1 MIHNVTAP
9 VFMKGWFCMKN
20 VLRILAFL
28 SAIAAILGI
37 LKLTSEALSLGTHK
51 YFEVDSD
58 NE

>member
-1 MIHNVTAP
+1 
-9 VFMKGWFCMKN
+9 MKGRFFMKN

-37 LKLTSEALSLGTHK
+37 LKLASEALSLGTHK

>member
-1 MIHNVTAP
+1 
-9 VFMKGWFCMKN
+9 MKGWFYMKN

-37 LKLTSEALSLGTHK
+37 LKLTTEALSLGTHK

>member
-1 MIHNVTAP
+1 MIINTYERTI
-9 VFMKGWFCMKN
+9 CMKIF
-20 VLRILAFL
+20 LKILAVIAAL
-28 SAIAAILGI
+28 AAILGI

>member
-1 MIHNVTAP
+1 
-9 VFMKGWFCMKN
+9 MKN

-37 LKLTSEALSLGTHK
+37 LKLTSETLSLGTHK

>member
-1 MIHNVTAP
+1 
-9 VFMKGWFCMKN
+9 MKN

-28 SAIAAILGI
+28 FAIGAILGI
-37 LKLTSEALSLGTHK
+37 VKLTSEALSLGTHK